1 MWVAKKA
8 MCLQDSLLFEGWHFS
23 FPCLQ
28 RTDNY
33 IRSYDQREY
42 AVIYSVCA
50 WHDTVSKTN
59 QNDPVDERS
68 TRRI

>member
-1 MWVAKKA
+1 MRRA
-8 MCLQDSLLFEGWHFS
+8 DEGSMIVMSH
-23 FPCLQ
+23 
-28 RTDNY
+28 
-33 IRSYDQREY
+33 
-42 AVIYSVCA
+42 VCA